1 MGPINATA
9 VESATKDISTTLLD
23 LVRDVRTE
31 IQDNGEFLLVRLEKE
46 SAGSA
51 REVEQMIKTAAS
63 ILERHVPLRLGDY
76 AWMVNIEYRGALLD
90 SDVGGKLG
98 SDSD

>member
-46 SAGSA
+46 SAGSEGEVA
-51 REVEQMIKTAAS
+51 RIINTAAS
-63 ILERHVPLRLGDY
+63 ILERNVQPRLGDY
-76 AWMVNIEYRGALLD
+76 AWMVNVEYRGSLLD
-90 SDVGGKLG
+90 SEVGGKLASN
-98 SDSD
+98 SD